1 MTSASYQGRNTR
13 ERPEPEP
20 MSEIR
25 PIRLVVHCLIERVGD
40 QWQAFSLELGLAVQG
55 DSCVDVRRKLASMI
69 EFYVRDA
76 LCGEDREHA
85 YELLV
90 HRKATWRVYLRY
102 YRVWLAL
109 HVATFMTASTD
120 AMIYREP
127 LPLEPKHC
135 AA

>member
-1 MTSASYQGRNTR
+1 
-13 ERPEPEP
+13 

-25 PIRLVVHCLIERVGD
+25 PIQLVVHCLIERVGD
-40 QWQAFSLELGLAVQG
+40 QWQAFSLEFGLAVQG
-55 DSCVDVRRKLASMI
+55 ESCLNVRRRLASMI
-69 EFYVRDA
+69 ECYVRDA
-76 LCGEDREHA
+76 LCGEDREHS

-90 HRKATWRVYLRY
+90 RRKATWRVYLRH

-109 HVATFMTASTD
+109 HIAAFMTAPND

>member
-1 MTSASYQGRNTR
+1 
-13 ERPEPEP
+13 

-25 PIRLVVHCLIERVGD
+25 PIQLVVHCLIERVGD
-40 QWQAFSLELGLAVQG
+40 QWQAFSLEFGLAVQG
-55 DSCVDVRRKLASMI
+55 DARLEVQRKLANVI
-69 EFYVRDA
+69 EFYVSDA

-85 YELLV
+85 DEMLR
-90 HRKATWRVYLRY
+90 RKATWRVYLRY

-109 HVATFMTASTD
+109 HVASFMTASND

-127 LPLEPKHC
+127 LPLEPRHR

>member
-1 MTSASYQGRNTR
+1 MTSASYQGWDTR

-25 PIRLVVHCLIERVGD
+25 PIQLVVHCLIERVGD
-40 QWQAFSLELGLAVQG
+40 QWQAFSLEFGLAVQG
-55 DSCVDVRRKLASMI
+55 ESCLNVRRKLASMI
-69 EFYVRDA
+69 ECYARDA

-90 HRKATWRVYLRY
+90 HRKANWCVYLRY

-109 HVATFMTASTD
+109 HVVTFMAASIDTV
-120 AMIYREP
+120 IYREP
-127 LPLEPKHC
+127 LPLEPKHS

>member
-1 MTSASYQGRNTR
+1 MEVQMTISVHSTMLLPG
-13 ERPEPEP
+13 P

-25 PIRLVVHCLIERVGD
+25 PIRLVVRCLIERVGD
-40 QWQAFSLELGLAVQG
+40 QWQEFSLEFGLAVQG
-55 DSCVDVRRKLASMI
+55 ESCLNVRRKLASMI
-69 EFYVRDA
+69 ECYVPDA

-109 HVATFMTASTD
+109 HVAAFMRASND

-127 LPLEPKHC
+127 LPLEPKHS